1 MRKLMLMSLSILLL
15 SCDNASKGDPNAE
28 QSGYST
34 EVVYPNEDKKK
45 TLSEII
51 EVVSVET
58 GWYNE
63 QCPQIKIKFRNKS
76 GKSLNDYIKVKY
88 QFVEGDEVFDE
99 GSKFLHSGSDV
110 DWDNGLCKSCT
121 FRSSYGYSFGGQK
134 HKVRVKVCFDD
145 NSLVWGG
152 NIQQKMVL

>member
-1 MRKLMLMSLSILLL
+1 MEKSE
-15 SCDNASKGDPNAE
+15 D
-28 QSGYST
+28 ST
-34 EVVYPNEDKKK
+34 EVISSNEDKEK

-63 QCPQIKIKFRNKS
+63 QRPQIKAKFRNKS
-76 GKSLNDYIKVKY
+76 GKSLNDFIKVKY

-99 GSKFLHSGSDV
+99 GSKYLHSGSDV

-134 HKVRVKVCFDD
+134 HKVRAKVCFDD
-145 NSLVWGG
+145 NSLAWEG
-152 NIQQKMVL
+152 NIQQKIVF